1 VTTLDKLVL
10 ALAPGFAAGFAVQ
23 RLLEIVDAVLAF
35 VFAAAWA
42 NRPNLKTFVLM
53 ILSIVAGFAL
63 AIGTGVR
70 VLQPLGATGVDAW
83 DVVVTA
89 LVVSAGTEGANSIL
103 KYLGYKKD
111 EQKKET
117 AKLG

>member
-1 VTTLDKLVL
+1 MDKLVL

-23 RLLEIVDAVLAF
+23 RLRDRGRGPRVRVRRGLGQQANAEAVRPDDPVDRSRV
-35 VFAAAWA
+35 
-42 NRPNLKTFVLM
+42 R
-53 ILSIVAGFAL
+53 S

-89 LVVSAGTEGANSIL
+89 LVVSAGTEGANSNL

-111 EQKKET
+111 EQKVET

>member
-1 VTTLDKLVL
+1 
-10 ALAPGFAAGFAVQ
+10 
-23 RLLEIVDAVLAF
+23 LLEIVDSVLAYF
-35 VFAAAWA
+35 FAAAWA
-42 NRPNLKTFVLM
+42 DRPKLKPF
-53 ILSIVAGFAL
+53 ILAAFSIAAGFAL

-70 VLQPLGATGVDAW
+70 VLQPLGATGVDTW

-117 AKLG
+117 AKLA